1 MRYYLIRRILLVI
14 PVSWAIG
21 TFIFLVVRVLP
32 GDPAMAILGDYAT
45 PQALA
50 ELREQLGLNYPL
62 WRQYFFFFRDILSLN
77 LGQSMISG
85 MPVGSMIA
93 RAFPYTL
100 ELVVFSMSLSV
111 IIGIPL
117 GLMTALRRNTIY
129 DYLGRLFSI
138 LGLSVPDYCLGIV
151 LILVFS
157 IGLGWLPM
165 MGGGDAENFLKRIPY
180 LLLPAITLALIVAAF
195 ITRMT
200 RSTMLE
206 IMGLPYIR
214 TARSKGLRETV
225 VIYKHALRNAFI
237 PIITVVGVYLNVLL
251 GGTVLVEIIFSRPG
265 LGKMI
270 VGAIMDRDYM
280 LLQSLLFVFSFLIVF
295 INLAIDIVYK
305 IIDPRIKYK

>member
-1 MRYYLIRRILLVI
+1 
-14 PVSWAIG
+14 
-21 TFIFLVVRVLP
+21 
-32 GDPAMAILGDYAT
+32 
-45 PQALA
+45 
-50 ELREQLGLNYPL
+50 
-62 WRQYFFFFRDILSLN
+62 
-77 LGQSMISG
+77 
-85 MPVGSMIA
+85 
-93 RAFPYTL
+93 
-100 ELVVFSMSLSV
+100 
-111 IIGIPL
+111 
-117 GLMTALRRNTIY
+117 
-129 DYLGRLFSI
+129 
-138 LGLSVPDYCLGIV
+138 
-151 LILVFS
+151 
-157 IGLGWLPM
+157 
-165 MGGGDAENFLKRIPY
+165 MGGGDADNFLKRIPY
-180 LLLPAITLALIVAAF
+180 LVLPAITLALIVAAF